1 MESITQLKKI
11 IKTARN
17 NNIKSIVCEFT
28 TIEKVALHPQE
39 GIPLLYHDQL
49 NIVAKH
55 LEDIKLSEDEQ
66 NTVHQEYFEALQS
79 TICNMKSTKKR
90 AKLTRKILKKQED
103 WFEWQEAERKQL
115 TQYKQQGMFSQPVPI
130 PKDANSLPFIW
141 TYVLKDDGTRKARAP
156 CNGSPRM
163 QGTVTIGETYA
174 ASLDQTAS
182 RIFWALSATS
192 NHIVIGQTHRMH
204 LQRHRHHRLHHT

>member
-115 TQYKQQGMFSQPVPI
+115 TQYEK
-130 PKDANSLPFIW
+130 
-141 TYVLKDDGTRKARAP
+141 TR
-156 CNGSPRM
+156 N
-163 QGTVTIGETYA
+163 VF
-174 ASLDQTAS
+174 TAS
-182 RIFWALSATS
+182 S
-192 NHIVIGQTHRMH
+192 NT
-204 LQRHRHHRLHHT
+204 

>member
-66 NTVHQEYFEALQS
+66 NTVNQEYFEAL
-79 TICNMKSTKKR
+79 KLR
-90 AKLTRKILKKQED
+90 A
-103 WFEWQEAERKQL
+103 
-115 TQYKQQGMFSQPVPI
+115 
-130 PKDANSLPFIW
+130 
-141 TYVLKDDGTRKARAP
+141 
-156 CNGSPRM
+156 
-163 QGTVTIGETYA
+163 
-174 ASLDQTAS
+174 
-182 RIFWALSATS
+182 
-192 NHIVIGQTHRMH
+192 
-204 LQRHRHHRLHHT
+204 RLN

>member
-66 NTVHQEYFEALQS
+66 NTWWGFSFESGQQECS
-79 TICNMKSTKKR
+79 TSKEQHIAYS
-90 AKLTRKILKKQED
+90 KIR
-103 WFEWQEAERKQL
+103 FR
-115 TQYKQQGMFSQPVPI
+115 S
-130 PKDANSLPFIW
+130 ANS
-141 TYVLKDDGTRKARAP
+141 RKREEDMENSAR
-156 CNGSPRM
+156 REEH
-163 QGTVTIGETYA
+163 QIDYTDIKIGTVY
-174 ASLDQTAS
+174 
-182 RIFWALSATS
+182 
-192 NHIVIGQTHRMH
+192 V
-204 LQRHRHHRLHHT
+204 